1 MRRKT
6 KAIVYEGKIIEKYKH
21 LKTKWIQLAIIGTGI
36 PFVISSFVALCNNP
50 SDFLTLFN
58 NGDII
63 LSLFSLSLTLV
74 FDLFQIKE
82 KDDEKL
88 SKAFVLSLVLICCQL
103 TCYCLIKI
111 KLATITDKIS
121 IKHTIT
127 SILMSLF
134 IIVFSFAS
142 CAFSIEAMFNHKGG
156 DNNDNNEHN

>member
-1 MRRKT
+1 MRRKN
-6 KAIVYEGKIIEKYKH
+6 KAIIYEGKVIEKYKR

-36 PFVISSFVALCNNP
+36 PLVISSLVALCNNT

-88 SKAFVLSLVLICCQL
+88 SKAFFLSLVLICCQL
-103 TCYCLIKI
+103 TFYCLIKM
-111 KLATITDKIS
+111 KLATITDKMN
-121 IKHTIT
+121 IKHTII
-127 SILMSLF
+127 SIIMSL
-134 IIVFSFAS
+134 IIIIFSF
-142 CAFSIEAMFNHKGG
+142 K
-156 DNNDNNEHN
+156 